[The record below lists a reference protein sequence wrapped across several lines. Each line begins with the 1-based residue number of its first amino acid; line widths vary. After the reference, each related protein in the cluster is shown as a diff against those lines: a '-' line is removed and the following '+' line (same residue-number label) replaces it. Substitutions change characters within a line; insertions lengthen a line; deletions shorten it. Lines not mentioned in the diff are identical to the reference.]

1 MRFSKT
7 FFVIIT
13 VGLCLIA
20 FATVTWLTRL
30 SPLPLAGVAALC
42 FVLIAAA
49 FGRISAT
56 VAEAFCRTFGRLT
69 GNRLSLRAVSLTF
82 RRTIET
88 VPSTPE
94 APQVELAYESFPYA
108 TVETSIHDAG
118 LMGAPVEISVS
129 RFTEWKEMIRYSDYF
144 PSYYAASNHYLYHKQ
159 IQHLVSILLTPPEPS
174 SVWMD
179 IASSTSPFPEVLRQ
193 LYKITVFRQDLS
205 YPSGVN
211 GLTVGS
217 DATQIPVPGE
227 SIDRVSLHCSFE
239 HFQGNADSEF
249 VKELAR
255 ILRPGGMAAIIP
267 IYIANKYQI
276 LSNPRYWP
284 KYGIPSEQ
292 GANVVASQ
300 SYWEHHGRFYDWP
313 NLKKRVLEPAIE
325 HGLRVRFHKVTPPD
339 TKSYPPFIILKLMK
353 QPISQPAH

>member
-13 VGLCLIA
+13 VGLSLIA

-30 SPLPLAGVAALC
+30 SPMPLAGLAALF
-42 FVLIAAA
+42 FVLIATGFGRMSGTVGEGFCRA
-49 FGRISAT
+49 FGRLA
-56 VAEAFCRTFGRLT
+56 
-69 GNRLSLRAVSLTF
+69 GNRFWLRAVSLTF

-88 VPSTPE
+88 VHCTPE
-94 APQVELAYESFPYA
+94 APHVELAYESFPYG

-118 LMGAPVEISVS
+118 LMGASVEISAS
-129 RFTEWKEMIRYSDYF
+129 RFAEWKEMIRYSDYF
-144 PSYYAASNHYLYHKQ
+144 PGYYAGSDHYLYHKQ
-159 IQHLVSILLTPPEPS
+159 IQHLTSILLTPPEPS

-179 IASSTSPFPEVLRQ
+179 VASSTSPFPEILRQ

-205 YPSGVN
+205 YPAGVN

-217 DATQIPVPGE
+217 DATQIPVPSE

-255 ILRPGGMAAIIP
+255 ILKPSGMAAIIP
-267 IYIANKYQI
+267 IYVANKYQI

-284 KYGIPSEQ
+284 KYGIPGEQ
-292 GANVVASQ
+292 GANIVASQ
-300 SYWEHHGRFYDWP
+300 SYWEHHGRFYDWL

-325 HGLRVRFHKVTPPD
+325 HGLHVRFHKVTPPD
-339 TKSYPPFIILKLMK
+339 TKSYPSFITLKLMK
-353 QPISQPAH
+353 QPVSQPID